1 MSDLASNTVCKKMV
15 SRLPK
20 APANTKTGRRVAI
33 VAANPVSLFELG
45 CATELFALARPELDG
60 WYQAEVLSL
69 EPQLKSLAGLCLEAP
84 SWLELDHFDDVLI
97 PYWPVGQ
104 LADEKLVEQLKAL
117 HMRGGRLWSFCSGV
131 FLLAQTGLLAGRPV
145 TTHWRYQ
152 EDLENAFPG
161 VNYQDNCL
169 YIYDGQL
176 ACSAGSAAALDLG
189 LEIIRRD
196 FGHDVANHVAR
207 RLVSS
212 PARQGGQAQFVS
224 RPVSRH
230 PDQLAASLDWAL
242 EHIAEPISVSDLA
255 LRCNMSRR
263 SYDRKFRA
271 AMGQSPK
278 VWLLG
283 QRLEQAKN
291 LLEGSDLGVESLA
304 QRTGFANGNSF
315 RHHFRGQ
322 FGLSPSEYRR
332 QFQVK

>member
-1 MSDLASNTVCKKMV
+1 MNIEPRDEVGNN
-15 SRLPK
+15 
-20 APANTKTGRRVAI
+20 ANSEGHNKQAKQKSRRVAI
-33 VAANPVSLFELG
+33 VAAEPVSLFELG
-45 CATELFALARPELDG
+45 CATELFALPRLEFDG

-69 EPQLKSLAGLCLEAP
+69 EPQLSALAGLRLEAP
-84 SWLELDHFDDVLI
+84 QWESLDGFDDVLI
-97 PYWPVGQ
+97 PYWPVEQQADQRLIDQ
-104 LADEKLVEQLKAL
+104 LLAVYA
-117 HMRGGRLWSFCSGV
+117 RGGRLWSFCSGV

-152 EDLENAFPG
+152 ERLQEAFPSL
-161 VNYQDNCL
+161 NYQDNCL
-169 YIYDGQL
+169 YIYEDQL

-189 LEIIRRD
+189 LEIIRQD
-196 FGHDVANHVAR
+196 FGHEVANNVAR

-212 PARQGGQAQFVS
+212 PARQGGQAQYVS
-224 RPVSRH
+224 RPVSRY
-230 PDQLAASLDWAL
+230 PDQLAASLDWAQ
-242 EHIAEPISVSDLA
+242 EHIADPISVSDLA

-278 VWLLG
+278 AWLLG
-283 QRLEQAKN
+283 QRLQQAKH
-291 LLEGSDLGVESLA
+291 LLEGSALGVENLA
-304 QRTGFANGNSF
+304 QQSGFANGGSF